1 MVGEQKAK
9 CQELDRRPHPPL
21 GYAIDKYAYTC
32 KYIPV
37 MPNKTIYIRDADIPL
52 WELAQA
58 ELGESISAL
67 FVKFL
72 REKLPMVERIHS
84 RSSFDPVEPGRRAS
98 LRSDVCPV
106 GPTGSGGAMKPHY
119 VKGWDHLVRFLR
131 DIGFTDKAAHG
142 IESDLKEQPSVS
154 VRMNLARPLANTNF
168 YRLHFRADWVD
179 AGKQSWPKVIVTG
192 EPLSADSKRWSATF
206 HDPDRCMSVVS
217 QCIGSPASQLAAIRR
232 SVLEGQEVELGGSG
246 GGVQFVVR
254 EDQLMQMGLTPV
266 E

>member
-1 MVGEQKAK
+1 
-9 CQELDRRPHPPL
+9 
-21 GYAIDKYAYTC
+21 
-32 KYIPV
+32 

-72 REKLPMVERIHS
+72 REKLPMVDAFIHVVHS
-84 RSSFDPVEPGRRAS
+84 TPSSLDGEPAFA
-98 LRSDVCPV
+98 VMFAPV
-106 GPTGSGGAMKPHY
+106 GLRPGSGGAMKPHY
-119 VKGWDHLVRFLR
+119 VKGWDRFLVRFLR

-232 SVLEGQEVELGGSG
+232 SLLEGQEVELGGSG